1 MTASRSRWYG
11 KPASIA
17 VCTAVMTSPASAPI
31 AGTGG
36 LQTRRWSKDMC
47 GRHGPMIYRP
57 TESPKLLGNC
67 SLDSDMAF

>member
-31 AGTGG
+31 
-36 LQTRRWSKDMC
+36 
-47 GRHGPMIYRP
+47 
-57 TESPKLLGNC
+57 ES
-67 SLDSDMAF
+67 SAER